1 MENKFNEFINKY
13 PFFCDILETLDSAV
27 YFCDVNGRLLYIS
40 KVAERLDGYINEELY
55 GRTVGEAYG
64 LDERTSP
71 MLMALTTEKPVVDKA
86 FRYIVNGREAY
97 QICNARPVFINGEKV
112 GAYTIQKDVTQL
124 MEVIEQNISLQKKIF
139 LPNRDDP
146 EESRQGQD
154 VVGIDRLI
162 GEHPLFKECKEMA
175 IRAARSDSPVLLTGE
190 TGSGKELF
198 ARCIHMNSNR
208 KDGPFLAINC
218 AAIPE
223 TLLESI
229 LFGTSKGIYTG
240 AVERKGLFEEAEG
253 GTLFLDEINS
263 MPLFSQSKLLRALEE
278 KEIQHLGSKERI
290 KINARIISSSNVC
303 PQDAIIKK
311 QIREDLFYRLA
322 VVNLMIPNLASRK
335 SDVFLLI
342 NHYIKLYNE
351 RFQKHIIGLD
361 DEVLHFFF
369 NFSWPGNVRQLKHCL
384 EAAMNLVTDQDQK
397 IKLKYLPAYL
407 LSGNNVNTGG
417 YIQKESSFNRN
428 RHREYLEPESTGVF
442 SSISQKEK
450 EEIIQALMENQGNVS
465 KTAKQLGMHRQS
477 LIYRIKKYN
486 IT

>member
-1 MENKFNEFINKY
+1 METRFKEFINQY
-13 PFFCDILETLDSAV
+13 PFFCDLLEILDSAV
-27 YFCDVNGRLLYIS
+27 YFCDVNGRLLYINQ
-40 KVAERLDGYINEELY
+40 VAEGLDGYTNEELY

-86 FRYIVNGREAY
+86 FRYIVNGREVY
-97 QICNARPVFINGEKV
+97 QICNARPVFFAGKKV
-112 GAYTIQKDVTQL
+112 GAFTIQKDVTQL
-124 MEVIEQNISLQKKIF
+124 MEVIEQNISLQKKAF
-139 LPNRDDP
+139 LPNKNDP
-146 EESRQGQD
+146 ADSRQDKAGA
-154 VVGIDRLI
+154 DRLL
-162 GEHPLFKECKEMA
+162 GEHPLFRECKETA
-175 IRAARSDSPVLLTGE
+175 IKAARNDSPVLLIGE

-198 ARCIHMNSNR
+198 ARFIHRNSNR
-208 KDGPFLAINC
+208 RDGPFLAINC

-263 MPLFSQSKLLRALEE
+263 MPLFSQSKLLRVLEE

-290 KINARIISSSNVC
+290 KINVRIISSSNVF
-303 PQDAIIKK
+303 PEEAISKE

-322 VVNLMIPNLASRK
+322 VVNIMIPGLASRK
-335 SDVFLLI
+335 SDILLLT
-342 NHYIKLYNE
+342 NHFIKLYNE
-351 RFQKHIIGLD
+351 SFQKHILGLD
-361 DEVLHFFF
+361 DGVLKFFLDF
-369 NFSWPGNVRQLKHCL
+369 PWPGNVRQLKHCL
-384 EAAMNLVTDQDQK
+384 EAAMNLVTGDDRK
-397 IKLKYLPAYL
+397 IKMKHLPAYL
-407 LSGNNVNTGG
+407 LSGNNAATGG
-417 YIQKESSFNRN
+417 YLQKKPLDRN
-428 RHREYLEPESTGVF
+428 KDHEPESIPVF
-442 SSISQKEK
+442 SAIFEKEK
-450 EEIIQALMENQGNVS
+450 AEIIQALMENKGNVS

>member
-1 MENKFNEFINKY
+1 MENRFKEFINQY

-27 YFCDVNGRLLYIS
+27 YFCDVNGRLIYIN
-40 KVAERLDGYINEELY
+40 KVAERLDGYANEVLY

-71 MLMALTTEKPVVDKA
+71 MLLALTTEEPLVDKA
-86 FRYIVNGREAY
+86 FRYVVNGREVY
-97 QICNARPVFINGEKV
+97 QTCNARPLYFEEKKV

-124 MEVIEQNISLQKKIF
+124 MEVIEQNISLQKQIF
-139 LPNRDDP
+139 LPHENDP
-146 EESRQGQD
+146 EESRQD
-154 VVGIDRLI
+154 IAAIDRLI
-162 GEHPLFKECKEMA
+162 GEHSLFKECKEMA

-198 ARCIHMNSNR
+198 ARCIHQNSNR

-290 KINARIISSSNVC
+290 KINARIISSSNVF
-303 PQDAIIKK
+303 PQDAIRKA

-322 VVNLMIPNLASRK
+322 VVNIMIPNLASRK
-335 SDVFLLI
+335 SDVLLLT
-342 NHYIKLYNE
+342 NHFIKLYNE
-351 RFQKHIIGLD
+351 SFQKHIFGLD
-361 DEVLHFFF
+361 DEVLRFFLD
-369 NFSWPGNVRQLKHCL
+369 FSWPGNVRQLKHCL
-384 EAAMNLVTDQDQK
+384 EAAMNLVTDEDLK
-397 IKLKYLPAYL
+397 IKMKQLPAYL
-407 LSGNNVNTGG
+407 LSGNNVTTGG
-417 YIQKESSFNRN
+417 YLQKESIDRN
-428 RHREYLEPESTGVF
+428 KHRKHLEPESTDVF
-442 SSISQKEK
+442 STIFQKEK
-450 EEIIQALMENQGNVS
+450 EEIIQALMENKGNVS

>member
-1 MENKFNEFINKY
+1 METRFKDIINQY
-13 PFFCDILETLDSAV
+13 PFFCDILETLDEAV
-27 YFCDVNGRLLYIS
+27 YFCDVNGRLLYIN
-40 KVAERLDGYINEELY
+40 KVAERLDGYTNEELY

-64 LDERTSP
+64 LDGRTSP
-71 MLMALTTEKPVVDKA
+71 MLLALTTEKPVVDKA
-86 FRYIVNGREAY
+86 FRYIVNGREVY
-97 QICNARPVFINGEKV
+97 QICNARPVFFEGEKV

-124 MEVIEQNISLQKKIF
+124 MEVIEQNIILQKKIY
-139 LPNRDDP
+139 LPNEDDL
-146 EESRQGQD
+146 EGSRQDMG
-154 VVGIDRLI
+154 GLNRLI
-162 GEHPLFKECKEMA
+162 GEHPLFKECKDMA
-175 IRAARSDSPVLLTGE
+175 IRSARSDSPVLLTGE

-198 ARCIHMNSNR
+198 ARCIHQNSKR

-278 KEIQHLGSKERI
+278 KEIQHLGSKQRI
-290 KINARIISSSNVC
+290 KINARIISSSNVF
-303 PQDAIIKK
+303 PEDAIRKK

-322 VVNLMIPNLASRK
+322 VVNIMIPNLASRK
-335 SDVFLLI
+335 SDILLLT

-351 RFQKHIIGLD
+351 SFQKHILGLD
-361 DEVLHFFF
+361 EEVLRFFM
-369 NFSWPGNVRQLKHCL
+369 NFIWPGNVRQLKHCL
-384 EAAMNLVTDQDQK
+384 EAAMNLVTDEDLK
-397 IKLKYLPAYL
+397 IKIKHLPAYL
-407 LSGNNVNTGG
+407 LSGNNVTTGG
-417 YIQKESSFNRN
+417 YIQKMSIENNKHLKYPSQEKN
-428 RHREYLEPESTGVF
+428 GVF
-442 SSISQKEK
+442 STIYQKEK
-450 EEIIQALMENQGNVS
+450 EEIIEALIENKGNVS

-477 LIYRIKKYN
+477 LMYRIKKYN

>member
-1 MENKFNEFINKY
+1 METRLKEFINQY
-13 PFFCDILETLDSAV
+13 PFFCDLLEILDSAV
-27 YFCDVNGRLLYIS
+27 YFCDVNGRLLYIN
-40 KVAERLDGYINEELY
+40 KVAEGLDGYANEEIY

-86 FRYIVNGREAY
+86 FRYVVNGREVY
-97 QICNARPVFINGEKV
+97 QICNARPVFFEGEKV

-124 MEVIEQNISLQKKIF
+124 MEVIEQNISLQKKVF
-139 LPNRDDP
+139 SPKEDDLA
-146 EESRQGQD
+146 ESRQD
-154 VVGIDRLI
+154 IVGADRLL
-162 GEHPLFKECKEMA
+162 GEHPVFRECKEMA
-175 IRAARSDSPVLLTGE
+175 IRAARSDSPVLLVGE

-198 ARCIHMNSNR
+198 ARCIHRNSKR

-263 MPLFSQSKLLRALEE
+263 MPLFSQSKLLRVLEE

-290 KINARIISSSNVC
+290 KINVRIISSSNVF
-303 PQDAIIKK
+303 PEEAISKE

-322 VVNLMIPNLASRK
+322 VVNIMIPSLASRK
-335 SDVFLLI
+335 SDIRLLTK
-342 NHYIKLYNE
+342 HFIKLYNE
-351 RFQKHIIGLD
+351 RFQKHIIGLE
-361 DEVLHFFF
+361 DEVLRFFLD
-369 NFSWPGNVRQLKHCL
+369 FSWPGNVRQLKHCL
-384 EAAMNLVTDQDQK
+384 EAAMNLVTDDDLK
-397 IKLKYLPAYL
+397 IKMKHLPAYL
-407 LSGNNVNTGG
+407 LSGNNAATGG
-417 YIQKESSFNRN
+417 YIQKKPVDETK
-428 RHREYLEPESTGVF
+428 HLKYPEPESTGVF
-442 SSISQKEK
+442 STIFEKEK
-450 EEIIQALMENQGNVS
+450 EEIIQALLENKGNVS

>member
-1 MENKFNEFINKY
+1 MKTRFNEIINQY
-13 PFFCDILETLDSAV
+13 PFFSDILDNTDAAV
-27 YFCDVNGRLLYIS
+27 YFCDVNGCLLYIN
-40 KVAERLDGYINEELY
+40 KVAERLDGYTNEEIY

-64 LDERTSP
+64 LDEKTSP
-71 MLMALTTEKPVVDKA
+71 MLLALTAEKPVVDKP
-86 FRYIVNGREAY
+86 FRYNVNGREVY
-97 QICNARPVFINGEKV
+97 QICNARPIFLDGQKI

-139 LPNRDDP
+139 LPNADHS
-146 EESRQGQD
+146 EKSRKD
-154 VVGIDRLI
+154 IMGIDRII

-175 IRAARSDSPVLLTGE
+175 VRAAKSDSPILLTGE

-198 ARCIHMNSNR
+198 ARCIHENSNR
-208 KDGPFLAINC
+208 EEGPFLAINC

-290 KINARIISSSNVC
+290 KINTRIISSSNVS
-303 PQDAIIKK
+303 PQVAISKK

-322 VVNLMIPNLASRK
+322 VVHIVIPNLASRQ
-335 SDVFLLI
+335 SDIFLLT
-342 NHYIKLYNE
+342 NHFIALYNE

-361 DEVLHFFF
+361 DEVLRFFLD
-369 NFSWPGNVRQLKHCL
+369 FSWPGNVRQLKHCL
-384 EAAMNLVTDQDQK
+384 EAAMNLVTDEDMK
-397 IKLKYLPAYL
+397 IKVKYLPAYL
-407 LSGNNVNTGG
+407 LSGNNATTGG
-417 YIQKESSFNRN
+417 YRQKETIAKPMNNGYSDMEDVR
-428 RHREYLEPESTGVF
+428 VF
-442 SSISQKEK
+442 SLILEKEK
-450 EEIIQALMENQGNVS
+450 EGIIKALMENHGNVS

-486 IT
+486 IK

>member
-1 MENKFNEFINKY
+1 METRFKEFINQY
-13 PFFCDILETLDSAV
+13 PFFCDLLEILDSAV
-27 YFCDVNGRLLYIS
+27 YFCDINGHLLYIN
-40 KVAERLDGYINEELY
+40 KVAERLDGYTNKELY
-55 GRTVGEAYG
+55 GRTVGESYG

-86 FRYIVNGREAY
+86 FRYIVNGREVY
-97 QICNARPVFINGEKV
+97 QICNARPVFFEGKKV

-124 MEVIEQNISLQKKIF
+124 MEVIEQNISLQKKIN
-139 LPNRDDP
+139 LPNEDDP
-146 EESRQGQD
+146 EESRQD
-154 VVGIDRLI
+154 IVGLDRLI
-162 GEHPLFKECKEMA
+162 GEHPLFKECKDMA
-175 IRAARSDSPVLLTGE
+175 IRAAKSDSPVLLTGE

-198 ARCIHMNSNR
+198 ASCIHRNSNR

-290 KINARIISSSNVC
+290 KINARIISSSNVF
-303 PQDAIIKK
+303 PQDAISKK
-311 QIREDLFYRLA
+311 QIREDLFYRLT
-322 VVNLMIPNLASRK
+322 VVNIMIPNLASRK
-335 SDVFLLI
+335 SDILLLT
-342 NHYIKLYNE
+342 NHFIKLYNE
-351 RFQKHIIGLD
+351 SFQKHIVGLD
-361 DEVLHFFF
+361 EGVLRFFLD
-369 NFSWPGNVRQLKHCL
+369 FSWPGNVRQLKHCL
-384 EAAMNLVTDQDQK
+384 EAAMNLVTDEDLK
-397 IKLKYLPAYL
+397 IRIKHLPAYL
-407 LSGNNVNTGG
+407 LSGNNVTTGG
-417 YIQKESSFNRN
+417 YLQKMSIENN
-428 RHREYLEPESTGVF
+428 KHLKYPEPERTGVF
-442 SSISQKEK
+442 STIFQKEK
-450 EEIIQALMENQGNVS
+450 EEIIQALIENKGNVS